1 MQAGRLPVPLAQVN
15 ESRPLV
21 YGFLGQLVQFL
32 PVYYRSCTSLISMF
46 STLTFL
52 SYSSVCWH
60 GWLLLVQPIPPGH
73 RWPINKLVARF
84 TMLIWY
90 PSSQWISRRIW
101 VWASSSPPWSLSHLL
116 HYRQLASPL
125 CWCPGRQRS
134 SSWCSAI
141 GRCKTKPGTS
151 GDFQGIL

>member
-21 YGFLGQLVQFL
+21 YWFFGQLVQFL

-60 GWLLLVQPIPPGH
+60 GWLLLVQPIPPRH
-73 RWPINKLVARF
+73 RWPKNKTHDVDIL
-84 TMLIWY
+84 LLNE
-90 PSSQWISRRIW
+90 
-101 VWASSSPPWSLSHLL
+101 SLGGSEFEPLPHHLGLSLTFFIIGNWL
-116 HYRQLASPL
+116 HHSADVQVGREVLLDAQL
-125 CWCPGRQRS
+125 
-134 SSWCSAI
+134 
-141 GRCKTKPGTS
+141 
-151 GDFQGIL
+151 